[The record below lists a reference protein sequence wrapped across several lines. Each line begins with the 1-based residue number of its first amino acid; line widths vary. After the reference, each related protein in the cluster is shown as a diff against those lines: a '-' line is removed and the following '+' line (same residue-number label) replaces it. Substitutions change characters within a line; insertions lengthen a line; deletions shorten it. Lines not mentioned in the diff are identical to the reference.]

1 MPKTKYPIFKCMH
14 RGEKGFTLI
23 ELLVVIAILGIIA
36 AVVVL
41 NITGFFGRGKE
52 EAANTE
58 AHQVQTAIVAYMAG
72 PGSNV
77 TGTNYVGPN
86 DNIPTGANVTT
97 ESVWKYL
104 LNPGL
109 LQAKYT
115 VTDGLITNASTNIT
129 GSTSK
134 WDGCAWNTTVGMW
147 DCP

>member
-41 NITGFFGRGKE
+41 NIGGFFGRGKT

-58 AHQVQTAIVAYMAG
+58 AHQVQTAMVAYMTS
-72 PGSNV
+72 SNATRSGNV
-77 TGTNYVGPN
+77 SPTV
-86 DNIPTGANVTT
+86 NIPSGANSTT

-109 LQAKYT
+109 LQANYEI
-115 VTDGLITNASTNIT
+115 TDGVITDASPIT
-129 GSTSK
+129 ASK
-134 WDGCAWNTTVGMW
+134 WGGCTWNTTNGMW
-147 DCP
+147 TC

>member
-41 NITGFFGRGKE
+41 NIAGFFGRGKA

-58 AHQVQTAIVAYMAG
+58 AHQVQTAMVAYMASSANATKDG
-72 PGSNV
+72 A
-77 TGTNYVGPN
+77 VGPA
-86 DNIPTGANVTT
+86 DNIPDGANTSV
-97 ESVWKYL
+97 ECVWKYL

-109 LQAKYT
+109 LQAVYN
-115 VTDGLITNASTNIT
+115 ITSGVIVDASPIT
-129 GSTSK
+129 GSK
-134 WDGCAWNTTVGMW
+134 WGGCGWNDTKGMW
-147 DCP
+147 ECP

>member
-1 MPKTKYPIFKCMH
+1 MKTFMSKLGRQFRY
-14 RGEKGFTLI
+14 REKGFTLI

-41 NITGFFGRGKE
+41 SITGFFGRGKE

-58 AHQVQTAIVAYMAG
+58 AHQVQTAIVAYMSGGVSAA
-72 PGSNV
+72 NV
-77 TGTNYVGPN
+77 TGTVGPA

-109 LQAKYT
+109 LQANYL
-115 VTDGLITNASTNIT
+115 VTNAVITNASTNIT
-129 GSTSK
+129 TGTSK